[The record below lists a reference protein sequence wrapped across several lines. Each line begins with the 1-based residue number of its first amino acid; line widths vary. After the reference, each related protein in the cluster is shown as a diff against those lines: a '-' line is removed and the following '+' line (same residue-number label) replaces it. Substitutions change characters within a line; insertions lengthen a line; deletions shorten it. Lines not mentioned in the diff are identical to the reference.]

1 MLQGVFVRRGG
12 SERKDEPGSASLVS
26 STPTTDILEP
36 HKSMTFWSL
45 NVRTLNLESM
55 GEFYPQMNGVHS
67 ETARTLNKA
76 EAPISAIWTLT
87 VNLTH
92 CHYRTYLQ
100 NSVFSSCCKTR
111 RKSCHFLEI
120 KVQHQQLAPTQHFV
134 RQISSGSNIVNMSLC
149 ICLVLTNW
157 NPTTHPPT
165 PPPEATYRLPKS
177 VIPPSSPSSSSEIA
191 NKNTLYFHFISKT

>member
-1 MLQGVFVRRGG
+1 
-12 SERKDEPGSASLVS
+12 
-26 STPTTDILEP
+26 
-36 HKSMTFWSL
+36 MTFWSL
-45 NVRTLNLESM
+45 NVWTLNLESM

-100 NSVFSSCCKTR
+100 NSVFSSW
-111 RKSCHFLEI
+111 KSCHFLEI

-177 VIPPSSPSSSSEIA
+177 VIPPSSPSLPLLRNCKQEHSLLS
-191 NKNTLYFHFISKT
+191 FHKQNLVLHG